1 MPVPLEKMENKVRLE
16 SPVQLDFKDHVVYQ
30 VIAADLEHQDPQVLV
45 DLMEHPDKL
54 DPQDP
59 LETVDL
65 QDSLVHLVQ
74 REKPVQ
80 LVPED
85 PKDHRE
91 PEVNLVPQ
99 DLLDHLV

>member
-1 MPVPLEKMENKVRLE
+1 MLLEKMVNKVKLE
-16 SPVQLDFKDHVVYQ
+16 NPVQPDFKDPVVYQ
-30 VIAADLEHQDPQVLV
+30 VTVVDLEHQDPQVLV

-54 DPQDP
+54 DLQDP

-65 QDSLVHLVQ
+65 QDSLVHLAQ
-74 REKPVQ
+74 REKLAQ
-80 LVPED
+80 LALED
-85 PKDHRE
+85 PKDHKE